1 MRHRERRE
9 NREPNTGI
17 AVSNVDIDIK
27 KNELIMTLLVR
38 NEKDIVRYNIDFH
51 LRKGVDLR

>member
-1 MRHRERRE
+1 M
-9 NREPNTGI
+9 
-17 AVSNVDIDIK
+17 SNVDIDIK